1 MKHVHRA
8 KFLIAGLLAATL
20 SLTACNRAGGDAG
33 GKNAVVAP
41 PSPYATI
48 ANGKVDVEGG
58 VIEVAARRPGVV
70 TEVLVQEGDVV
81 KAGQVLARQDD
92 RDAVLATGSAR
103 AALLQA
109 ESQIPLL
116 ELNIRTAQREYER
129 VKQLIAQHLISQQ
142 ALDQSNDAL
151 ETAQAQLTIQKA
163 AVETAKAQVA
173 QALYNQELTIVRA
186 PMNGKIV
193 RRYTNPG
200 TGASTLNVSTM
211 FDLEPAIPHII
222 RAEIIESAIPDV
234 HVGQEAEIVP
244 EANPDVVAV
253 GKVVRIA
260 ATFGARKL
268 KSDAANEATDER
280 VVEVVVSAEGAPFL
294 IGQRVLVKFM
304 KPGEKAGVKRPA
316 AGATAPVAPSR

>member
-304 KPGEKAGVKRPA
+304 KPGEKAGMKRPA
-316 AGATAPVAPSR
+316 AGATAPAAPSR

>member
-1 MKHVHRA
+1 MKHAHRA

-316 AGATAPVAPSR
+316 AGAPAPAPPSP